1 MGAFTPIQI
10 SNASQFLHKR
20 ALVAAA
26 TSLPESYTNRQV
38 FRAWIVIFMVQLVET
53 CLLQICSLSLV
64 VNF

>member
-20 ALVAAA
+20 ALVAGA

-53 CLLQICSLSLV
+53 CLL
-64 VNF
+64 